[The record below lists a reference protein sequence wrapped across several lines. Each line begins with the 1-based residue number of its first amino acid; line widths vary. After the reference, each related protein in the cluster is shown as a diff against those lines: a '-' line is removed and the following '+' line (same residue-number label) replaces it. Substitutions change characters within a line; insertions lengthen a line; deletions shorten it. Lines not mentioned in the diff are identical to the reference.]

1 VTNDFYRDIE
11 VSDHAL
17 DEGELLEVFLSKDGE
32 VRADDVEKLKDDGE
46 DAIEMT
52 WARGSAK
59 VLREQVFPNE
69 DGVIFLVESFFL
81 RGEGEIDSFGFAEGE
96 IVLDGLRVIFQV
108 R

>member
-1 VTNDFYRDIE
+1 
-11 VSDHAL
+11 
-17 DEGELLEVFLSKDGE
+17 LLEVFLAKDGE
-32 VRADDVEKLKDDGE
+32 VGLEDVQEFEDDGE

-96 IVLDGLRVIFQV
+96 IVLDGLRVIFKV